1 MTTKETQPASTM
13 YEFSLKNKGPPAS
26 IPGESNWTEMAQV
39 TSANSL
45 ELGKQN
51 KPAGKQIRVS

>member
-1 MTTKETQPASTM
+1 M
-13 YEFSLKNKGPPAS
+13 YEFSLKNKGPTAS
-26 IPGESNWTEMAQV
+26 IPSESNWTEMAQV